1 MLESIFRG
9 TFRCTRVVS
18 VPETTQQ
25 GIAVFTPRD
34 SGCVDYKEQ
43 GFYDLNG
50 QTFTYYQHQCFKIE
64 KKTLS
69 IMRYNGS
76 LLHMFE
82 YPSTLRLPY
91 AFHHTHPCRKDQYAL
106 TLTIQSVDAFETF
119 YTISGPT
126 KNYTM
131 HTVFVRQ

>member
-9 TFRCTRVVS
+9 TFRYTRVVS
-18 VPETTQQ
+18 VPETTQH
-25 GIAVFTPRD
+25 GVAVFTPR
-34 SGCVDYKEQ
+34 SPGCIDYNEQ

-64 KKTLS
+64 EKTLS

-76 LLHMFE
+76 LLHVFE
-82 YPSTLRLPY
+82 CPLVLKLPHI
-91 AFHHTHPCRKDQYAL
+91 FHHIHPCPKDQYAL
-106 TLTIQSVDAFETF
+106 KLTIQSTDAFETL

-131 HTVFVRQ
+131 HTVFVRE